1 MLTRK
6 IDQNVYGSSV
16 VKVNGETVKLLEYD
30 GNSDG
35 ENIVFNINDN
45 GKKNTVV
52 IPYIEYSKKS
62 QVFPRIL
69 NMKPR
74 DETLVNRLKSYI
86 PSRHIRRRSK
96 CRNQST
102 HRIRKPKNLISTR
115 AKRKRRR
122 KRTL

>member
-6 IDQNVYGSSV
+6 IDKNVYGSSV

-35 ENIVFNINDN
+35 ENIVLNINDN

-52 IPYIEYSKKS
+52 VPDIEYSKKS
-62 QVFPRIL
+62 HVFPRIL
-69 NMKPR
+69 NMKPD
-74 DETLVNRLKSYI
+74 DETLINRLKSYR
-86 PSRHIRRRSK
+86 PSRYTGRRSK
-96 CRNQST
+96 CRNKST
-102 HRIRKPKNLISTR
+102 HRIRKPKNRISTR

-122 KRTL
+122 KITL